1 MTAAEREDHEM
12 RQALAMSLSD
22 NPDHFAQETGVTGTE
37 GTGLRP
43 ATREFYDEQN
53 WGLILPFANVR
64 EVCVD
69 PDPEERKR
77 IDGQPAFLRPGED
90 PDHLSALLTIF
101 HAIPLARESL
111 ILRNRIAADYG
122 YDAKWWDGQS
132 ISVPNQGDA
141 ASQPSSKDDIVL
153 ETQRLMAFLDGTK
166 RAFGSTGALATIRAV
181 GSWSTEKRIEKFL
194 ESWESKSAAGRTG
207 DQPSSVFLN
216 RIIHK
221 TDPMDEEPTEK
232 TFLLADLSV
241 DGDQP
246 ETLYDVFDANLW
258 ADIPDRELDDIFLD
272 RIADVFTVRLSAS
285 ASSDGIGVKIPTVWY
300 PDRYTESCVEYAREL
315 RKRRLNTEAEVEKLD
330 RLIQRISDGQGAKDG
345 AVKFREMMEKTIAGS
360 RVATKSHKPNG
371 SVDDEEMFKEATQE
385 TLEKFASDLR
395 AIADQVEQKLTGMI
409 LSPILDLELPNRLFS
424 LGKAKGRSPR
434 ELDSIFSSIDFPI
447 RVPWRAT
454 ASQIHVTRR
463 LHPSARNVRV
473 EMPRNQRR

>member
-22 NPDHFAQETGVTGTE
+22 NPDHFAQETGVIGTD
-37 GTGLRP
+37 GSGLRP

-69 PDPEERKR
+69 PDPEERRK

-101 HAIPLARESL
+101 HAIPLVRESL

-122 YDAKWWDGQS
+122 YDAKWWDGQG
-132 ISVPNQGDA
+132 INIPNQGDA
-141 ASQPSSKDDIVL
+141 ASQLSSKDDVVL

-166 RAFGSTGALATIRAV
+166 RAFGSTGALASIRTV
-181 GSWSTEKRIEKFL
+181 GSWPADKRIEKFL
-194 ESWESKSAAGRTG
+194 ESWESKSAVGRTE
-207 DQPSSVFLN
+207 DQPSNVFLN

-258 ADIPDRELDDIFLD
+258 ADIPDRELDDIYID
-272 RIADVFTVRLSAS
+272 HIADVFTVRLSAS
-285 ASSDGIGVKIPTVWY
+285 ASSNGVGVKIPAMWY
-300 PDRYTESCVEYAREL
+300 PDRYTESCIEYAKEL
-315 RKRRLNTEAEVEKLD
+315 RKRKLSTEIEVEKLD
-330 RLIQRISDGQGAKDG
+330 RLIHRISDGQGAKDG
-345 AVKFREMMEKTIAGS
+345 AIKFREMMEKTILGS
-360 RVATKSHKPNG
+360 RVATKSHLPNG
-371 SVDDEEMFKEATQE
+371 SVDGGENFNDTTQE
-385 TLEKFASDLR
+385 RVEKFASNLR
-395 AIADQVEQKLTGMI
+395 AIADQVEQKLSGMA
-409 LSPILDLELPNRLFS
+409 PLFN
-424 LGKAKGRSPR
+424 LGSKR
-434 ELDSIFSSIDFPI
+434 
-447 RVPWRAT
+447 T
-454 ASQIHVTRR
+454 
-463 LHPSARNVRV
+463 N
-473 EMPRNQRR
+473 